1 MGAWGQEVYMS
12 SYKVSSHG
20 TLTCSQLTM
29 VNNTACLGVASRV
42 GLGSSY
48 GKKKNGF
55 LFVCL
60 FVCYHMQ

>member
-1 MGAWGQEVYMS
+1 MS